1 MNIYEKLL
9 AIQTELKAPKTQYN
23 SFGKY
28 NYRNCEDILEAVK
41 PICRKYNAVLFLTDD
56 ILYVENRHY
65 VRTTATLVNCEKVDE
80 KIVVN
85 AEAREEAEK
94 KGMDGSQVT
103 GASSSY
109 ARKYALNGLFD
120 IDDTKD
126 SDTTNQG
133 QDKGEAQTKKPIQN
147 VSEASFDKEQQAL
160 DYTLKSGKYA
170 GKKLRDCP
178 IDYLEW
184 GSENWNGQWKENVDI
199 VLAWKQKREKDRRS
213 QLQSYDIND
222 DDEIPFD

>member
-1 MNIYEKLL
+1 MNPIIM
-9 AIQTELKAPKTQYN
+9 IQNELKAPKTQFN
-23 SFGKY
+23 SFGNY
-28 NYRNCEDILEAVK
+28 YYRNCEDILEAVK
-41 PICRKYNAVLFLTDD
+41 PLLKKYKCYLTITDEIVLIGTRFY
-56 ILYVENRHY
+56 IKA
-65 VRTTATLVNCEKVDE
+65 TATLFDE
-80 KIVVN
+80 NDKELGKTS
-85 AEAREEAEK
+85 AFAREPEAV
-94 KGMDGSQVT
+94 KGQSDAQITGS
-103 GASSSY
+103 SSSY

-126 SDTTNQG
+126 SDTTNNG
-133 QDKGEAQTKKPIQN
+133 QEKGEAQTKKPVQ
-147 VSEASFDKEQQAL
+147 SGSATSSDKEQQAL

-213 QLQSYDIND
+213 QLQSYDMKD

>member
-41 PICRKYNAVLFLTDD
+41 PICKKYNAVSFLSDE
-56 ILYVENRHY
+56 IVYVEGRWY
-65 VRTTATLVNCEKVDE
+65 VRATATIVNCEKPEERV
-80 KIVVN
+80 IVS
-85 AEAREEAEK
+85 ADAREEEK
-94 KGMDGSQVT
+94 KAGMDGSQIT
-103 GASSSY
+103 GSSSSY

-120 IDDTKD
+120 IDDTND
-126 SDTTNQG
+126 SDTTNNG
-133 QDKGEAQTKKPIQN
+133 QEKGEAQTKKPVQIG
-147 VSEASFDKEQQAL
+147 SATSSDKEQQAL

-213 QLQSYDIND
+213 QLQSYDMKD